1 MTEKT
6 WYIHDPQKALQ
17 FEAFLKEFKEKDP
30 ELYDEAY
37 GLLFSTYTDFTVD
50 DPVDCPLAYW
60 TVDLDAVRI
69 VRLIVRKKI
78 NLDDFEGAS
87 VEKVIN
93 ALRGV
98 DSSEIDAVLH
108 EHFPTKKG
116 ASPFLTKMFFYLAR
130 YFLAHKDQADQS
142 GGVNSSA
149 DFHVPD
155 GSEPLDF

>member
-37 GLLFSTYTDFTVD
+37 GLLFSKYTDFTVD

-69 VRLIVRKKI
+69 LKNIIDRKI
-78 NLDDFEGAS
+78 SLDVYDDITLA
-87 VEKVIN
+87 KVIET
-93 ALRGV
+93 LKGV
-98 DSSEIDAVLH
+98 DNAAFIVTLDKSFTKLLKDEQTAKYIARMANLAVLINQLL
-108 EHFPTKKG
+108 ELIQKIRQ
-116 ASPFLTKMFFYLAR
+116 L
-130 YFLAHKDQADQS
+130 
-142 GGVNSSA
+142 N
-149 DFHVPD
+149 
-155 GSEPLDF
+155 

>member
-1 MTEKT
+1 MTEKM

-37 GLLFSTYTDFTVD
+37 GLLFSNYTDSTVD

-108 EHFPTKKG
+108 EHFPTKKRG
-116 ASPFLTKMFFYLAR
+116 FAFSDQDVFLSCAI
-130 YFLAHKDQADQS
+130 FLSAQ
-142 GGVNSSA
+142 GSSRPIRRRQQ
-149 DFHVPD
+149 FCRF
-155 GSEPLDF
+155 SRS

>member
-37 GLLFSTYTDFTVD
+37 GLLFSKYTDFTVD

-98 DSSEIDAVLH
+98 DSSEVDAVLR
-108 EHFPTKKG
+108 EHFPIKKG
-116 ASPFLTKMFFYLAR
+116 TSFPLTKTIFRLAR
-130 YFLAHKDQADQS
+130 IGLALKDKFCQS
-142 GGVNSSA
+142 DGVNCPA

-155 GSEPLDF
+155 GSEQPDF